1 MLTTELYW
9 LKICIISRGFWIL
22 PIPNSFNLYPILFCI
37 ANLQVYKYEHTPIAY
52 VQNTD
57 PNPEILIVASDIIN
71 QKSNVSLCSRVPDM
85 LATVCNLT
93 AMLQVWRKRFFT
105 CNISFG
111 SLFLFSLFF
120 LLFSLFSIV
129 DLD

>member
-22 PIPNSFNLYPILFCI
+22 PILNSFNLYPILFCI

-57 PNPEILIVASDIIN
+57 PNPEILVVASEILSTTN
-71 QKSNVSLCSRVPDM
+71 QMSRFAPDFP
-85 LATVCNLT
+85 TC
-93 AMLQVWRKRFFT
+93 LQ
-105 CNISFG
+105 
-111 SLFLFSLFF
+111 LF
-120 LLFSLFSIV
+120 V
-129 DLD
+129 T